1 MCNYLQ
7 TTFLHLQCRLPE
19 VFSYLMFITTYISF
33 CRGSVVMP
41 FSDIINHLEREIAL
55 KFYTTVFSMLRRT
68 FLNKKSKFSNFT
80 TYSVF
85 YKRCSIIF
93 SRNDFQSSLDL
104 YYIYYY
110 RFMECVRVHPSAHPS
125 NSTVCFSDHA
135 AKEALGVAVAAK
147 IRFARDQ
154 RQSMAKEKSAIIPFG
169 CSFNGNALNIKA
181 SDAVKRAFISCI
193 CKNIVKQR

>member
-1 MCNYLQ
+1 M
-7 TTFLHLQCRLPE
+7 HLQCRLPE
-19 VFSYLMFITTYISF
+19 VFSYLMFINTYISF
-33 CRGSVVMP
+33 CRSGIVIP
-41 FSDIINHLEREIAL
+41 FSGIINNYLERGIAL

-68 FLNKKSKFSNFT
+68 FSNMKSKFSNFPT
-80 TYSVF
+80 CSVF

-110 RFMECVRVHPSAHPS
+110 RFMECVRVQLSAHPS

-135 AKEALGVAVAAK
+135 AKEALGVAVAVK

-169 CSFNGNALNIKA
+169 CSFNGNALNTKA
-181 SDAVKRAFISCI
+181 SDAVKRAFISYI
-193 CKNIVKQR
+193 YKNIVKQRWMLRLCV